1 MAEPVRLIHDN
12 SDTQLELPKNVEA
25 EAALLGAIMIDNR
38 IAEDVQLKLRAE
50 HFFEPVHG
58 RIYDAI
64 MKLIDRSMVANP
76 VTLKLSRQGQS
87 DTLVRFAITSN
98 SEFFT
103 ISNYGTLVGTI
114 GIDPS
119 NWLINGNAGVSFD
132 PTLSVKE
139 EGIDQKVALLP
150 YPNPSSDF
158 IQILQQQEQLSY
170 ELYAANGKLLQAG
183 SLAPGQKIDVRTFKK
198 GSYILL
204 LMNANQMKTTKL
216 VTIN

>member
-1 MAEPVRLIHDN
+1 M
-12 SDTQLELPKNVEA
+12 
-25 EAALLGAIMIDNR
+25 
-38 IAEDVQLKLRAE
+38 
-50 HFFEPVHG
+50 
-58 RIYDAI
+58 
-64 MKLIDRSMVANP
+64 
-76 VTLKLSRQGQS
+76 
-87 DTLVRFAITSN
+87 
-98 SEFFT
+98 
-103 ISNYGTLVGTI
+103 GTI

-132 PTLSVKE
+132 PTLNVKE
-139 EGIDQKVALLP
+139 EGMDQKVALLP

-170 ELYAANGKLLQAG
+170 ELYAANGKLLQVG
-183 SLAPGQKIDVRTFKK
+183 GLAPGQKIDVRTLKK

>member
-1 MAEPVRLIHDN
+1 
-12 SDTQLELPKNVEA
+12 
-25 EAALLGAIMIDNR
+25 
-38 IAEDVQLKLRAE
+38 
-50 HFFEPVHG
+50 
-58 RIYDAI
+58 
-64 MKLIDRSMVANP
+64 
-76 VTLKLSRQGQS
+76 
-87 DTLVRFAITSN
+87 VRFPITSN
-98 SEFFT
+98 SELFT
-103 ISNYGTLVGTI
+103 LSNYGTLVGTI

-119 NWLINGNAGVSFD
+119 NWLINGNGGVSLD
-132 PTLSVKE
+132 PTLSVNE
-139 EGIDQKVALLP
+139 AEMNQQAGLLP

-183 SLAPGQKIDVRTFKK
+183 SLAPGQKIDVRSYRK